1 MALKQRNTTKIVG
14 IDLAG
19 SPRRPTGYCLIDG
32 ARVSLK
38 VLFTDDEIMED
49 LSATRPELVAVDAPL
64 SLPPGRRTIDEHNG
78 VHFRPCDLE
87 LRKRG
92 LKFFP
97 VTIGPMRMLTER
109 GIKIKERLEKIGV
122 SVIEIYP
129 GGAQDIWGLPRAKQ
143 NPKLL
148 QSGLLAMLRKSG
160 LRLAGSVRA
169 RESFLPDELDALTAA
184 LVGWQYWQRKAEIY
198 GLEPWIIVMPA
209 GKKN

>member
-1 MALKQRNTTKIVG
+1 MILKQRNTTKIVG

-32 ARVSLK
+32 DQVFLK

-49 LSATRPELVAVDAPL
+49 LYSTGPELVAVDAPL
-64 SLPPGRRTIDEHNG
+64 SLPPGRPTIDEQNG

-122 SVIEIYP
+122 RVIEIYP

-143 NPKLL
+143 NPEQL

-160 LRLAGSVRA
+160 LRLAETVRA

-184 LVGWQYWQRKAEIY
+184 LVGWQYRQRKAEIY
-198 GLEPWIIVMPA
+198 GFEPWIIVMPA